1 MQKIET
7 TVAYLGER
15 GEQLAAKRITA
26 QDALDKAIKARQQAL
41 LSGDLDDQRALDKL
55 QAAVDTA
62 ASALSGIDDVMGVL
76 AQQKAEAEG
85 QLAAERE
92 RIERAAAADK
102 LNAQVASIEAM
113 LPKWLEQ
120 SRTFSDALSSVGN
133 WHFDSS
139 QMASFVQSAM
149 SQIEVAANFTLAELK
164 ATADAITDGRHPIPR
179 ETAEP
184 RPVKVTEAASK
195 STRQPNNYH
204 DEGSNPVLVEA
215 NFQPIDRGPGRKL
228 EIAP

>member
-1 MQKIET
+1 MKIPFRKNLMQKIEA
-7 TVAYLGER
+7 TVASLAKR
-15 GEQLAAKRITA
+15 GDQLAAKRVTA
-26 QDALDKAIKARQQAL
+26 QNALEKAVKARQEAH
-41 LSGDLDDQRALDKL
+41 LSGDLDDQRTLDKL

-62 ASALSGIDDVMGVL
+62 ASALSGIDDAMGVL
-76 AQQKAEAEG
+76 TQHKAEAEG

-92 RIERAAAADK
+92 RIERATAADK
-102 LNAQVASIEAM
+102 LNAQVAAIEAM

-133 WHFDSS
+133 WHFDSG
-139 QMASFVQSAM
+139 QMTSFVQSTM

-164 ATADAITDGRHPIPR
+164 ATADAIRDGRHPIPR

-184 RPVKVTEAASK
+184 RPVKVTEAAPK
-195 STRQPNNYH
+195 
-204 DEGSNPVLVEA
+204 SNPVLVEA
-215 NFQPIDRGPGRKL
+215 NFQPIDRGPARKL